1 LETAIP
7 GDPKAKARAAEEK
20 ETNVFIELADY
31 FVDRTAKNEPY
42 ELDRVHDLLNAW
54 LNARIAKLIEIQNGV
69 ESYLEL
75 FEDPKIADKIDRLST
90 PTGLIKLQM
99 ALKLGEISSDL
110 NATRGFMYFMLAVF
124 QTLAVGSSSDVPTK
138 MALYAP
144 ALKRTS
150 EALKASVASQKE
162 TLADPFLVLGRFLK
176 ESTTQEAEN
185 PS

>member
-1 LETAIP
+1 METAIP

-90 PTGLIKLQM
+90 PSGLIKLQM
-99 ALKLGEISSDL
+99 ALKLSEISSDL

-124 QTLAVGSSSDVPTK
+124 QAVGGPSDVPTK